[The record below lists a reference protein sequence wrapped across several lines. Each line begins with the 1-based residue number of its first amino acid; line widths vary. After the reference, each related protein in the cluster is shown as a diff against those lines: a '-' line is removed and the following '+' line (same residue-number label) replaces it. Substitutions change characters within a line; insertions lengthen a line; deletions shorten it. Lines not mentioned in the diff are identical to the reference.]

1 MAMNEQDFANAA
13 KSGNLDLSELKEMS
27 SDSLTSPVTISDLGA
42 CYSSTTGQLSAYCT
56 VTCNNGGDNVTGVG
70 LVVYNAN
77 GTVMY
82 CLQYTNDFASPSIM
96 TSVGT
101 NLYTTSMGNQVLCI
115 VYGWTQNSGN
125 YFVSDTLS
133 IGSC

>member
-13 KSGNLDLSELKEMS
+13 KSGNFDLSELKETA
-27 SDSLTSPVTISDLGA
+27 SDSLTSPVTVTDWEA
-42 CYSSTTGQLSAYCT
+42 CYSSATGQLSAYCT
-56 VTCNNGGDNVTGVG
+56 VTCNNSGDNITGIG

-77 GTVMY
+77 GTTMY
-82 CLQYTNDFASPSIM
+82 CLQYSNGMSGSSIA

>member
-1 MAMNEQDFANAA
+1 MAMNEEDFANAA
-13 KSGNLDLSELKEMS
+13 KSGNFDLSQLKEMES
-27 SDSLTSPVTISDLGA
+27 SSLVSPVTVTDWEA
-42 CYSSTTGQLSAYCT
+42 CYSSATGQLSAYCT
-56 VTCNNGGDNVTGVG
+56 VTCNNSGDNITGIG
-70 LVVYNAN
+70 LVVYNAS
-77 GTVMY
+77 GTTMY
-82 CLQYTNDFASPSIM
+82 CLQYSNGMSGSSIA